1 MAGLNAAGVNVEDL
15 EVATLPVTRFVIR
28 RPSITG
34 GIAIGLDPDDPQSVR
49 IRFFDTAGVDLTE
62 AAQRKIE
69 RLFSREDFRR
79 VFPAEIGDIGFV
91 PRALEHYATAVEN
104 HVDVEGIGSK
114 HYKLVIDY
122 GYGAASF
129 VMPNVLSKLGLE
141 ALVVNPFVSTAGVLA
156 LDVDAQARAVADL
169 VRASGSTLGAV
180 IEPGGERFRLVDDSG
195 HILSH
200 TETLL
205 ATLVL
210 LDGTLRGDAVALPV
224 STTDR
229 AVEMVRAHGYRVVP
243 TELSTSALMDAA
255 TEEGVGFAADQ
266 DGGIIFPAFLP
277 AFDAAA
283 TIVRLLDL
291 LSHHDRPLSDVV
303 AGLPRVHV
311 VHEVVVTPWEQKGVV
326 MRTLVEQSKD
336 RDIDLVDGVKVR
348 HGDGWVLAFP
358 DPEEPVTHLWAEGPS
373 DAAARQLVQE
383 YVRRVRQLVR

>member
-1 MAGLNAAGVNVEDL
+1 
-15 EVATLPVTRFVIR
+15 
-28 RPSITG
+28 
-34 GIAIGLDPDDPQSVR
+34 
-49 IRFFDTAGVDLTE
+49 
-62 AAQRKIE
+62 
-69 RLFSREDFRR
+69 
-79 VFPAEIGDIGFV
+79 
-91 PRALEHYATAVEN
+91 
-104 HVDVEGIGSK
+104 
-114 HYKLVIDY
+114 
-122 GYGAASF
+122 
-129 VMPNVLSKLGLE
+129 
-141 ALVVNPFVSTAGVLA
+141 
-156 LDVDAQARAVADL
+156 
-169 VRASGSTLGAV
+169 V